1 MAGKRKKTHWAVRR
15 KNKQARRDDGDEQQ
29 EDTEPRAD
37 RRADR
42 SDAIHPGSY
51 AAQRP
56 RSESPAAAGAPS
68 LPPKRRYGLWVAF
81 CGRDYSGMQMN
92 EGVKTI
98 EAELERALFE
108 AGGIAES
115 NYGFL
120 QKIGWSRAART
131 DKGVH
136 AAGQL
141 LTAKLHVGD
150 DLPAFVAKANAALPE
165 DIRITHMV
173 TVTKNFNAKT
183 SCDQRTYEYLAP
195 TFVFGRRAPAVA
207 SKDAET
213 EKGEEKGA
221 GGATQWP
228 SDLRDTEE
236 GFDDSVVID
245 NTTLEAHKAFRIS
258 DETLEQLNATLKQYV
273 GTHNFHNFTSKME
286 PTNPQA
292 NRFIISFEA
301 ERPFVQNDMEW
312 VRLRVVGQSF
322 LLHHIRK
329 MIGTAVEIVSGVTEP
344 STIER
349 AMALTKM
356 DLPKAPSVGLYLAQA
371 HFEVYNMKMEDSI
384 QTSHPP
390 LDLKEPAVAAA
401 VEQFKRDFIFD
412 HIMKHEER
420 TRTYAKWLRTMEV
433 LPFDYV
439 AKPFLE
445 WKKEKEEEALRTDRA
460 GRRELAKAARAGVAA
475 QASNSAGTPA
485 AEEGAK
491 LEEAPASS

>member
-1 MAGKRKKTHWAVRR
+1 MAGKRKKTHWAARR
-15 KNKQARRDDGDEQQ
+15 KTKQARRDGQPDDA
-29 EDTEPRAD
+29 EPRPD
-37 RRADR
+37 RRAER
-42 SDAIHPGSY
+42 SDAVHPGSY
-51 AAQRP
+51 AAQRQRQHP
-56 RSESPAAAGAPS
+56 TDAADKPALS
-68 LPPKRRYGLWVAF
+68 LPTKRRYGLWVAF
-81 CGRDYSGMQMN
+81 CGKNYSGMQMN

-141 LTAKLHVGD
+141 LTAKLHVGED
-150 DLPAFVAKANAALPE
+150 ADIPAFVGKVNAALPE
-165 DIRITHMV
+165 DIRVMHMV
-173 TVTKNFNAKT
+173 TVTKNFNAKMT
-183 SCDQRTYEYLAP
+183 CDQRTYEYLAP
-195 TFVFGRRAPAVA
+195 TFIFAKRARAA
-207 SKDAET
+207 AIKES
-213 EKGEEKGA
+213 EKTEEKGDA
-221 GGATQWP
+221 ATAQWP
-228 SDLRDTEE
+228 SDLRDSEE
-236 GFDDSVVID
+236 GFDDNVVID
-245 NTTLEAHKAFRIS
+245 NTTLEAHKAFRLS
-258 DETLEQLNATLKQYV
+258 DETLEKLNATLKEYV

-292 NRFIISFEA
+292 KRFIISFEA

-329 MIGTAVEIVSGVTEP
+329 MIGTAVEIVSGVTDP

-349 AMALTKM
+349 AMQLTKM

-371 HFEVYNMKMEDSI
+371 HFEVYNLKMAESI

-401 VEQFKRDFIFD
+401 VELFKRDFIFD

-439 AKPFLE
+439 AKPYLE
-445 WKKEKEEEALRTDRA
+445 WKKEKEEEAERTDRA
-460 GRRELAKAARAGVAA
+460 GRRELAKAARAEVAA
-475 QASNSAGTPA
+475 QANNPSEVPA
-485 AEEGAK
+485 TKEVAKTEE
-491 LEEAPASS
+491 ESTAS

>member
-15 KNKQARRDDGDEQQ
+15 KNKQTRREGSDEQQ
-29 EDTEPRAD
+29 QDKEPQPD

-42 SDAIHPGSY
+42 SDAVHPGSY
-51 AAQRP
+51 AAQRQP
-56 RSESPAAAGAPS
+56 SETPAADVQS
-68 LPPKRRYGLWVAF
+68 LPTKRRYGLWVAF
-81 CGRDYSGMQMN
+81 CGKNYSGMQMN

-150 DLPAFVAKANAALPE
+150 DIAGFMAKVNAALPE
-165 DIRITHMV
+165 DIRVMHMV
-173 TVTKNFNAKT
+173 TVTKNFNAKM

-195 TFVFGRRAPAVA
+195 TFIFGKRTRSSA
-207 SKDAET
+207 SKN
-213 EKGEEKGA
+213 EEKQAEGA
-221 GGATQWP
+221 SQWP
-228 SDLRDTEE
+228 SDLRDSEE
-236 GFDDSVVID
+236 GFNDNVMIDS
-245 NTTLEAHKAFRIS
+245 TTLEAHKAFRLS

-329 MIGTAVEIVSGVTEP
+329 MIGTAVEIVSGVTDH

-349 AMALTKM
+349 AMELTKM

-371 HFEVYNMKMEDSI
+371 HFEVYNMKMADSI

-390 LDLKEPAVAAA
+390 LDLKEPSVAAA

-439 AKPFLE
+439 AKPYLE

-460 GRRELAKAARAGVAA
+460 GRRELAKAACAEVAA
-475 QASNSAGTPA
+475 QANNTTGPA
-485 AEEGAK
+485 VAEEVVKA
-491 LEEAPASS
+491 EETSTSS

>member
-15 KNKQARRDDGDEQQ
+15 KNKQARREGDDEQ
-29 EDTEPRAD
+29 EDKEPRPD
-37 RRADR
+37 KRADR
-42 SDAIHPGSY
+42 SDSIHPGSY
-51 AAQRP
+51 AATRVK
-56 RSESPAAAGAPS
+56 SETPADAAVS
-68 LPPKRRYGLWVAF
+68 LPTKRRYGLWVAF
-81 CGRDYSGMQMN
+81 CGKNYSGMQMN

-150 DLPAFVAKANAALPE
+150 DIPVFVAKVNAALPD
-165 DIRITHMV
+165 DIRVMHMV
-173 TVTKNFNAKT
+173 TVTKNFNAKMT
-183 SCDQRTYEYLAP
+183 CDQRTYEYLAP
-195 TFVFGRRAPAVA
+195 TFIFGKRSRSVS
-207 SKDAET
+207 SKDE
-213 EKGEEKGA
+213 EQKGETA
-221 GGATQWP
+221 SQWP
-228 SDLRDTEE
+228 SDLRDSEE
-236 GFDDSVVID
+236 GFDDNVVID
-245 NTTLEAHKAFRIS
+245 TTTLEAHKAFRLS
-258 DETLEQLNATLKQYV
+258 EETLEQLNSTLKLYV

-292 NRFIISFEA
+292 MRFIISFEA
-301 ERPFVQNDMEW
+301 DRPFVQHDMEW

-329 MIGTAVEIVSGVTEP
+329 MIGAAVEIVSGVTEA

-349 AMALTKM
+349 AMELTKM

-401 VEQFKRDFIFD
+401 VEQFKHDFIFD
-412 HIMKHEER
+412 HIMKHEEH

-439 AKPFLE
+439 AKPYLE

-460 GRRELAKAARAGVAA
+460 GRRELAKAARAAVAIQPVGSNTA
-475 QASNSAGTPA
+475 LKEEETVVASN
-485 AEEGAK
+485 
-491 LEEAPASS
+491 

>member
-15 KNKQARRDDGDEQQ
+15 KNKQARRDGGDEQEKDPQ
-29 EDTEPRAD
+29 PD
-37 RRADR
+37 RRADH

-56 RSESPAAAGAPS
+56 RLESPVMSTS
-68 LPPKRRYGLWVAF
+68 LPTKRRYGLWVAF
-81 CGRDYSGMQMN
+81 CGKNYSGMQMN
-92 EGVKTI
+92 EGVNTI

-150 DLPAFVAKANAALPE
+150 NIPAFVVKVNAALPD
-165 DIRITHMV
+165 DIRVMHMV
-173 TVTKNFNAKT
+173 TVTKNFNAKMT
-183 SCDQRTYEYLAP
+183 CDQRTYEYLAP
-195 TFVFGRRAPAVA
+195 TFIFGKRARAAA
-207 SKDAET
+207 SKNTVKNEEKET
-213 EKGEEKGA
+213 EA
-221 GGATQWP
+221 ATQWP
-228 SDLRDTEE
+228 SDLRDSKE
-236 GFDDSVVID
+236 GFNHDVVID
-245 NTTLEAHKAFRIS
+245 SMTLEAHKAFRLC
-258 DETLEQLNATLKQYV
+258 DKTLEQLNTTLKKYV

-292 NRFIISFEA
+292 NRFILSFEA
-301 ERPFVQNDMEW
+301 ERPFVQNGMEW

-329 MIGTAVEIVSGVTEP
+329 MIGTAVEIVSGVTGAA
-344 STIER
+344 TVDR
-349 AMALTKM
+349 AMELTKM

-371 HFEVYNMKMEDSI
+371 HFEVYNMKMVDSI

-390 LDLKEPAVAAA
+390 LDLKEADVAAA
-401 VEQFKRDFIFD
+401 IEQFKRDFIFD
-412 HIMKHEER
+412 HIMKHEES

-439 AKPFLE
+439 AKPYLE
-445 WKKEKEEEALRTDRA
+445 WKKEKEEEAARTDRA
-460 GRRELAKAARAGVAA
+460 GRRELAKAARAEVAA
-475 QASNSAGTPA
+475 HANTAADAPVTQAEAKPAETLGTN
-485 AEEGAK
+485 
-491 LEEAPASS
+491 

>member
-15 KNKQARRDDGDEQQ
+15 KNKQARHDGGEQQ
-29 EDTEPRAD
+29 GKEPQPD

-42 SDAIHPGSY
+42 SDTIHPGSY
-51 AAQRP
+51 AAQHQ
-56 RSESPAAAGAPS
+56 RSQTPADSTS
-68 LPPKRRYGLWVAF
+68 LPTKRRYGLWVAF
-81 CGRDYSGMQMN
+81 CGKNYSGMQMN

-150 DLPAFVAKANAALPE
+150 DIPAFVAKVNAALPE
-165 DIRITHMV
+165 DIRVMHMV
-173 TVTKNFNAKT
+173 TVTKNFNAKMT
-183 SCDQRTYEYLAP
+183 CDQRTYEYLAP
-195 TFVFGRRAPAVA
+195 TFIFGKRTRAAVP
-207 SKDAET
+207 KDAE
-213 EKGEEKGA
+213 KSEEKEA
-221 GGATQWP
+221 DAATQWP
-228 SDLRDTEE
+228 SDLRDSEE
-236 GFDDSVVID
+236 GLNDNVVID
-245 NTTLEAHKAFRIS
+245 STTLEAHKAFRLD
-258 DETLEQLNATLKQYV
+258 DETLEKLNTTLKQYV

-301 ERPFVQNDMEW
+301 EQPFVQNDMEW

-329 MIGTAVEIVSGVTEP
+329 MIGTAVEIVSGVTDT

-349 AMALTKM
+349 AMELTKM

-371 HFEVYNMKMEDSI
+371 HFEVYNMKMADSI

-390 LDLKEPAVAAA
+390 LDLKEPGVAAA
-401 VEQFKRDFIFD
+401 VEQFKHDYIFD
-412 HIMKHEER
+412 HIMKHEEH
-420 TRTYAKWLRTMEV
+420 TRTYAKWLRTMEI

-439 AKPFLE
+439 AKPYLE
-445 WKKEKEEEALRTDRA
+445 WKKEKEEEAARTDRA
-460 GRRELAKAARAGVAA
+460 GRRELAKAARAGVVAHTNTAA
-475 QASNSAGTPA
+475 GASSGQAEVNPKETPA
-485 AEEGAK
+485 T
-491 LEEAPASS
+491 S

>member
-15 KNKQARRDDGDEQQ
+15 KNKQTRREGSDEQQ
-29 EDTEPRAD
+29 QDKEPQPD

-42 SDAIHPGSY
+42 SDAVHPGSY
-51 AAQRP
+51 AAQRQP
-56 RSESPAAAGAPS
+56 SETPAADVQS
-68 LPPKRRYGLWVAF
+68 LPTKRRYGLWVAF
-81 CGRDYSGMQMN
+81 CGKNYSGMQMN

-150 DLPAFVAKANAALPE
+150 DIAGFMAKVNAALPE
-165 DIRITHMV
+165 DIRVMHMV
-173 TVTKNFNAKT
+173 TVTKNFNAKM

-195 TFVFGRRAPAVA
+195 TFIFGKRTRSSA
-207 SKDAET
+207 SKN
-213 EKGEEKGA
+213 EEKQAEGA
-221 GGATQWP
+221 SQWP
-228 SDLRDTEE
+228 SGLRDSEE
-236 GFDDSVVID
+236 GFNDNVVID
-245 NTTLEAHKAFRIS
+245 STTLEAHKAFRLS
-258 DETLEQLNATLKQYV
+258 DETLEQLNHTLKQYV

-329 MIGTAVEIVSGVTEP
+329 MIGTAVEIVSGVTDH

-349 AMALTKM
+349 AMELTKM

-371 HFEVYNMKMEDSI
+371 HFEVYNMKMADSI

-390 LDLKEPAVAAA
+390 LDLKEPSVAAA

-439 AKPFLE
+439 AKPYLE

-460 GRRELAKAARAGVAA
+460 GRRELAKAACAEVAA
-475 QASNSAGTPA
+475 QRRGQQLL
-485 AEEGAK
+485 K
-491 LEEAPASS
+491 K

>member
-15 KNKQARRDDGDEQQ
+15 KNKQARREGRPDEP
-29 EDTEPRAD
+29 EDTRVD

-42 SDAIHPGSY
+42 SEAVHPGSY

-56 RSESPAAAGAPS
+56 LQRPAADASEP
-68 LPPKRRYGLWVAF
+68 LPTKRRYGLWVAF
-81 CGRDYSGMQMN
+81 CGKNYSGMQMN

-98 EAELERALFE
+98 EAELERALFA

-115 NYGFL
+115 NFGFL

-150 DLPAFVAKANAALPE
+150 DVAGFVAKVNAALPA
-165 DIRITHMV
+165 DIRVMHMV
-173 TVTKNFNAKT
+173 TVTKNFNAKMT
-183 SCDQRTYEYLAP
+183 CDQRTYEYLAP
-195 TFVFGRRAPAVA
+195 TFIFAQRARGSGGKEAGK
-207 SKDAET
+207 SE
-213 EKGEEKGA
+213 EKGEETA
-221 GGATQWP
+221 AQWP
-228 SDLRDTEE
+228 ADLRDSEE
-236 GFDDSVVID
+236 GFDHNVVID
-245 NTTLEAHKAFRIS
+245 STTLEAHKAFRLS
-258 DETLEQLNATLKQYV
+258 DETLEKLNATLKEYV

-329 MIGTAVEIVSGVTEP
+329 MIGTAVEIVSGVTDP

-349 AMALTKM
+349 AMQLTKM

-371 HFEVYNMKMEDSI
+371 HFEVYNLKMAESI

-439 AKPFLE
+439 AKPYLE
-445 WKKEKEEEALRTDRA
+445 WKKEKEEEAERTDRA
-460 GRRELAKAARAGVAA
+460 DCWSRWLHAVGPRS
-475 QASNSAGTPA
+475 QD
-485 AEEGAK
+485 
-491 LEEAPASS
+491 

>member
-15 KNKQARRDDGDEQQ
+15 KLKHARGGDG
-29 EDTEPRAD
+29 PRAADDNDRQQQHTD
-37 RRADR
+37 RRVDR
-42 SDAIHPGSY
+42 VETVHPGSY

-56 RSESPAAAGAPS
+56 HVASTTAATV

-81 CGRDYSGMQMN
+81 CGKNYSGMQMN
-92 EGVKTI
+92 EGVRTI

-141 LTAKLHVGD
+141 LTAKLHVDEGD
-150 DLPAFVAKANAALPE
+150 DKVLAFVAGVNSALPK
-165 DIRITHMV
+165 DIRVLQMV
-173 TVTKNFNAKT
+173 TVTKNFNAKMM
-183 SCDQRTYEYLAP
+183 CDQRTYEYLAP
-195 TFVFGRRAPAVA
+195 TFIFGQRTRCVGLED
-207 SKDAET
+207 KKKRHED
-213 EKGEEKGA
+213 GERE
-221 GGATQWP
+221 ATQWTVDACDVEKDG
-228 SDLRDTEE
+228 SDHI
-236 GFDDSVVID
+236 VID
-245 NTTLEAHKAFRIS
+245 SPTLEAHKAFRMS
-258 DETLEQLNATLKQYV
+258 EDTLKQLDAALQQFV

-292 NRFIISFEA
+292 KRYIISFEVD
-301 ERPFVQNDMEW
+301 RPFVQYEMEW

-329 MIGTAVEIVSGVTEP
+329 MIGTAVEVVSGMCDP

-349 AMALTKM
+349 AMQLTKM

-371 HFEVYNMKMEDSI
+371 HFEVYNLKMADSI
-384 QTSHPP
+384 QTSHPL
-390 LDLKEPAVAAA
+390 LDLKEPAVADA

-412 HIMKHEER
+412 HIMKHEEC
-420 TRTYAKWLRTMEV
+420 TRTYAKWLRIMEV
-433 LPFDYV
+433 LPFDYIP
-439 AKPFLE
+439 KSYLE
-445 WKKEKEEEALRTDRA
+445 WKKAKEDEAARTDRA
-460 GRRELAKAARAGVAA
+460 GRRELAKLARAAEATVQAVTSVETKVVLQADIVAA
-475 QASNSAGTPA
+475 D
-485 AEEGAK
+485 
-491 LEEAPASS
+491 

>member
-15 KNKQARRDDGDEQQ
+15 KNKQARREGSDEQQ
-29 EDTEPRAD
+29 QDKDSQSD

-42 SDAIHPGSY
+42 SDAVHPGSY
-51 AAQRP
+51 AAQRQP
-56 RSESPAAAGAPS
+56 SETPAANAPS
-68 LPPKRRYGLWVAF
+68 MPTKRRYGLWVAF
-81 CGRDYSGMQMN
+81 CGKNYCGMQMN

-115 NYGFL
+115 NYGYL

-150 DLPAFVAKANAALPE
+150 DIAGFMAKVDAALPE
-165 DIRITHMV
+165 DIRVMHMV
-173 TVTKNFNAKT
+173 TVTKNFNAKMT
-183 SCDQRTYEYLAP
+183 CDQRTYEYLAP
-195 TFVFGRRAPAVA
+195 TFIFGKRMRSSA
-207 SKDAET
+207 SKN
-213 EKGEEKGA
+213 EEKQAEG
-221 GGATQWP
+221 TNQWP
-228 SDLRDTEE
+228 SNLRDSEE
-236 GFDDSVVID
+236 GFDSNVVID
-245 NTTLEAHKAFRIS
+245 NTTLEAHKAFRLS
-258 DETLEQLNATLKQYV
+258 DEILEQLNATLKQYV

-329 MIGTAVEIVSGVTEP
+329 MIGTAVEVVSGVSDP

-349 AMALTKM
+349 AMELTKM
-356 DLPKAPSVGLYLAQA
+356 DLPKAPSVGLYLAQV

-390 LDLKEPAVAAA
+390 LDLKEPSVAAA
-401 VEQFKRDFIFD
+401 VEQFKRDFIYD

-439 AKPFLE
+439 AKPYLE

-460 GRRELAKAARAGVAA
+460 GRRELAKAVRGGVAA
-475 QASNSAGTPA
+475 QASNNTETAAAEQVAKPEETPA
-485 AEEGAK
+485 T
-491 LEEAPASS
+491 S

>member
-15 KNKQARRDDGDEQQ
+15 KVKQARQDDQQDDTQQQQQ
-29 EDTEPRAD
+29 EKKKD

-42 SDAIHPGSY
+42 SDVVHPGSY
-51 AAQRP
+51 AAQRQH
-56 RSESPAAAGAPS
+56 EAPNVAS
-68 LPPKRRYGLWVAF
+68 LLPKRRYGLWVAF
-81 CGRDYSGMQMN
+81 CGKNYSGMQMN

-108 AGGIAES
+108 AGGIAET

-141 LTAKLHVGD
+141 ISVKLHVGD
-150 DLPAFVAKANAALPE
+150 DVSAFVAKVNAALPQ
-165 DIRITHMV
+165 DIQVMQMV
-173 TVTKNFNAKT
+173 TVTKNFNAKLT
-183 SCDQRTYEYLAP
+183 CDQRTYEYLAP
-195 TFVFGRRAPAVA
+195 TFIFGSRARHRDLDDAGNNRDNAVI
-207 SKDAET
+207 K
-213 EKGEEKGA
+213 
-221 GGATQWP
+221 WP
-228 SDLRDTEE
+228 SDLRDLEE
-236 GFDDSVVID
+236 SVDNTLVID
-245 NTTLEAHKAFRIS
+245 STTLEAHKTFRMS
-258 DETLEQLNATLKQYV
+258 KDMLELLNSTLNQYV

-292 NRFIISFEA
+292 NRFIISFNA
-301 ERPFVQNDMEW
+301 DRPFVQNDMEW

-329 MIGTAVEIVSGVTEP
+329 MIGTAVEVVSGVTDS

-371 HFEVYNMKMEDSI
+371 HFEVYNMKMADSI
-384 QTSHPP
+384 QTSRPP
-390 LDLKEPAVAAA
+390 LDLKDPSVAEA
-401 VEQFKRDFIFD
+401 VEQFKRDYIFD

-420 TRTYAKWLRTMEV
+420 TRTYAKWLRTMEA

-439 AKPFLE
+439 SKPYLE
-445 WKKEKEEEALRTDRA
+445 WKKEKEEEAIHTDRA
-460 GRRELAKAARAGVAA
+460 GRRELAKAARTEMDGIADKREETKNTKFEADKIAA
-475 QASNSAGTPA
+475 N
-485 AEEGAK
+485 
-491 LEEAPASS
+491 

>member
-1 MAGKRKKTHWAVRR
+1 MAGKRKKTHWTVRR
-15 KNKQARRDDGDEQQ
+15 KNKQARRDGHPDDDKPQDAEAR
-29 EDTEPRAD
+29 PD

-42 SDAIHPGSY
+42 SDAVHPGSY

-56 RSESPAAAGAPS
+56 TVAAAAADSSAS
-68 LPPKRRYGLWVAF
+68 LPTKRRYGLWVAF
-81 CGRDYSGMQMN
+81 CGKNYSGMQMN

-150 DLPAFVAKANAALPE
+150 DIPAFVCKVNAALPE
-165 DIRITHMV
+165 DIRVMHMV
-173 TVTKNFNAKT
+173 TVTKNFNAKMT
-183 SCDQRTYEYLAP
+183 CDQRTYEYLAP
-195 TFVFGRRAPAVA
+195 TFIFAKRARSAVVKE
-207 SKDAET
+207 S
-213 EKGEEKGA
+213 EKTEEKGDEA
-221 GGATQWP
+221 AAKWP
-228 SDLRDTEE
+228 SDLRDSEE
-236 GFDDSVVID
+236 GFDDNMVID
-245 NTTLEAHKAFRIS
+245 TTTLEAHKAFRLS
-258 DETLEQLNATLKQYV
+258 DETLEKLNATLKEYV

-301 ERPFVQNDMEW
+301 DRPFVQNDMEW

-329 MIGTAVEIVSGVTEP
+329 MIGKAVEIVSGVTDA

-349 AMALTKM
+349 AMRLTKM

-371 HFEVYNMKMEDSI
+371 HFEVYNLKMAESI

-439 AKPFLE
+439 AKPYLE
-445 WKKEKEEEALRTDRA
+445 WKKEKEEEAERTGRA
-460 GRRELAKAARAGVAA
+460 GRRELAKAARAEIAA
-475 QASNSAGTPA
+475 QANNTI
-485 AEEGAK
+485 
-491 LEEAPASS
+491 EAPATEEVATPAEESTAS

>member
-1 MAGKRKKTHWAVRR
+1 
-15 KNKQARRDDGDEQQ
+15 
-29 EDTEPRAD
+29 
-37 RRADR
+37 
-42 SDAIHPGSY
+42 
-51 AAQRP
+51 
-56 RSESPAAAGAPS
+56 
-68 LPPKRRYGLWVAF
+68 
-81 CGRDYSGMQMN
+81 MN

-150 DLPAFVAKANAALPE
+150 DVPAFVAKVNATLPK
-165 DIRITHMV
+165 DIRVMHMV
-173 TVTKNFNAKT
+173 TVTKNFNAKM

-195 TFVFGRRAPAVA
+195 TFIFAKRARSSAA
-207 SKDAET
+207 KET
-213 EKGEEKGA
+213 VKTEVKGEDA
-221 GGATQWP
+221 AAQWP
-228 SDLRDTEE
+228 SNLRDSEE
-236 GFDDSVVID
+236 GFDDNLVID
-245 NTTLEAHKAFRIS
+245 NTTLEAHKAFRLS
-258 DETLEQLNATLKQYV
+258 DETLQKLNTTLKEYV

-286 PTNPQA
+286 PSNPQA

-301 ERPFVQNDMEW
+301 EQPFVQNNMEW

-329 MIGTAVEIVSGVTEP
+329 MIGTAVEIVSGVTDLL
-344 STIER
+344 TIER
-349 AMALTKM
+349 AMQLTKM

-371 HFEVYNMKMEDSI
+371 HFEVYNLKMAESI

-420 TRTYAKWLRTMEV
+420 TRTYAKWLRTVEV

-439 AKPFLE
+439 AKPYLE
-445 WKKEKEEEALRTDRA
+445 WKKEKEEEAERTDRA
-460 GRRELAKAARAGVAA
+460 GRRELAKAARAEIAA
-475 QASNSAGTPA
+475 QSNKLTETPVTEPIA
-485 AEEGAK
+485 KPDEELATN
-491 LEEAPASS
+491 

>member
-1 MAGKRKKTHWAVRR
+1 MVGKRKKTHWAARR
-15 KNKQARRDDGDEQQ
+15 KTKQARREDDGEQQ
-29 EDTEPRAD
+29 DTEPRPD

-42 SDAIHPGSY
+42 SEAVHPGSY
-51 AAQRP
+51 AAQRQL
-56 RSESPAAAGAPS
+56 STTAETAKTAETAAKPT
-68 LPPKRRYGLWVAF
+68 KRRYGLWVAF
-81 CGRDYSGMQMN
+81 CGKDYSGMQMN

-150 DLPAFVAKANAALPE
+150 DVEGFVDKVNAALPE
-165 DIRITHMV
+165 DIRVMQMV
-173 TVTKNFNAKT
+173 SVTKNFNAKMT
-183 SCDQRTYEYLAP
+183 CDQRTYEYLAP
-195 TFVFGRRAPAVA
+195 TFIFAKRAHATPKEKKEENANGA
-207 SKDAET
+207 SAS
-213 EKGEEKGA
+213 
-221 GGATQWP
+221 WP
-228 SDLRDTEE
+228 SDLHESEE
-236 GFDDSVVID
+236 GFDDNMVID
-245 NTTLEAHKAFRIS
+245 NTTLEAHKAFRLK
-258 DETLEQLNATLKQYV
+258 DETLEQLNTALQQYV

-286 PTNPQA
+286 PSNPQA
-292 NRFIISFEA
+292 KRFIISFEA
-301 ERPFVQNDMEW
+301 DPPFVQSGMEW

-329 MIGTAVEIVSGVTEP
+329 MIGTAVEIVSGVTDP
-344 STIER
+344 SAIER
-349 AMALTKM
+349 AMQLTKM

-371 HFEVYNMKMEDSI
+371 HFEVYNMKMAESI

-401 VEQFKRDFIFD
+401 VEKFKRDFIFD

-439 AKPFLE
+439 AKPYLE
-445 WKKEKEEEALRTDRA
+445 WKKEKEEEAARNDRD
-460 GRRELAKAARAGVAA
+460 GRRELAKAARAQVTTP
-475 QASNSAGTPA
+475 ASNATETPG
-485 AEEGAK
+485 AETV
-491 LEEAPASS
+491 LRPEETPASS